1 MQRCAERSVELGH
14 RSMTGRLDIG
24 GKERGVRLVS
34 TCCRSRGALG
44 RTEERGGGLGA
55 SLGTVPTEVGGSRKQ
70 GGGAREGGWAHG
82 HYGPPGVG
90 LGPQ

>member
-44 RTEERGGGLGA
+44 RTEERGGGSGCQFRH
-55 SLGTVPTEVGGSRKQ
+55 GPDR
-70 GGGAREGGWAHG
+70 GGWQSETG
-82 HYGPPGVG
+82 RWRT
-90 LGPQ
+90 